1 MNEVVTVTR
10 KFQITIP
17 KRVREKLRINVGDKL
32 LVKVVDDK
40 IVMVPIRGAV
50 ALKKLST
57 IADRLLGGSRKLNA
71 VKLIEESLKEET
83 GIT

>member
-40 IVMVPIRGAV
+40 IVM
-50 ALKKLST
+50 